1 MKVFHESS
9 RYNEYFDEVQG
20 YYANQKSDKSIE
32 PMGDRIKKLR
42 EMQNL
47 SLEDFSDA
55 SGVNVEKLKSIESRQ
70 ELPDLGTVVKLSRA
84 LKIGTGFLLDEASG
98 YSYSVVRRE
107 DRQNIARYSTGRSD
121 RPNYEYQSLA
131 SGIRDRHMETFLVTL
146 SGGEETTELSRHDG
160 EEFLMVMEG
169 KIKVVLGDKE
179 EVLGP
184 GDTIYYLASIPHN
197 VMNADSGDS
206 VILAVIYT
214 GV

>member
-9 RYNEYFDEVQG
+9 RYNEYFDEVEG
-20 YYANQKSDKSIE
+20 YYANQKTEKTME
-32 PMGDRIKKLR
+32 PMGERIRKLR
-42 EMQNL
+42 EMQSF
-47 SLEDFSDA
+47 SLEDFSAA
-55 SGVNVEKLKSIESRQ
+55 SGVPVERLKRIEAQ
-70 ELPDLGTVVKLSRA
+70 EELPDLGTVVKISRA

-98 YSYSVVRRE
+98 YSYSIVRKV
-107 DRQNIARYSTGRSD
+107 DRQNIERHGTGRSD

-146 SGGEETTELSRHDG
+146 TGDEENEELSRHDG
-160 EEFLMVMEG
+160 EEFIMVMEG

-179 EVLGP
+179 ELLGP

-197 VMNADSGDS
+197 VMNADTKDS
-206 VILAVIYT
+206 VIMAVIYT